1 MKGNLYTFW
10 EVTTS
15 SGAQRSGALRIASL
29 VLFIGLWEL
38 VGVFVRELPTPL
50 ETAQTFVQLTTVG
63 EPILGRTLQEH
74 TLASILVVL
83 KGSLIGF
90 ALAIPLGVVIG
101 WSRAAESALQQIVE
115 LFRPIPPLA
124 WIPLGFVL
132 FRGLRQAGWF
142 ETLMALL
149 GTNMT
154 VTSMVQIFVVFVGAF
169 FPLLL
174 NTIQGVKST
183 QRLHIE
189 VAKVMGATDW
199 QIIKKVVLPSAIP
212 SIITGARVGLGVGW
226 MCVVAAEMI
235 GGSSS
240 GVGLF
245 IWDMYSIG
253 GSSAAIVCGMIAIG
267 FVGYAMNEGILALE
281 RRLIKWS

>member
-1 MKGNLYTFW
+1 MKALYTFW
-10 EVTTS
+10 EATALG
-15 SGAQRSGALRIASL
+15 GAHRSRVLRTASL
-29 VLFIGLWEL
+29 VLFLALWEL
-38 VGVFVRELPTPL
+38 LGVFVRELPTPL
-50 ETAQTFVQLTTVG
+50 ETGTTFVQLITVG

-90 ALAIPLGVVIG
+90 ALAIPLGVLMG
-101 WSRAAESALQQIVE
+101 WSRIAGDVLEQITE

-124 WIPLGFVL
+124 WIPLAFVL
-132 FRGLRQAGWF
+132 FRGLKDAGWF
-142 ETLMALL
+142 QVLMELL
-149 GTNMT
+149 GTQMS

-174 NTIQGVKST
+174 NTIQGVKSVD
-183 QRLHIE
+183 RIYIE
-189 VAKVMGATDW
+189 VARVAGATQM
-199 QIIKKVVLPSAIP
+199 QIIRKVVLPAALP

-245 IWDMYSIG
+245 IWNMYSIG

-267 FVGYAMNEGILALE
+267 MVGYAMNEGILALE

>member
-1 MKGNLYTFW
+1 MRGTLYAFW
-10 EVTTS
+10 EATAMG
-15 SGAQRSGALRIASL
+15 GAHRSRVLRAASL
-29 VLFIGLWEL
+29 VLFLALWEL
-38 VGVFVRELPTPL
+38 LGIFVRELPTPL
-50 ETAQTFVQLTTVG
+50 ETGTTFVQLIVVG

-90 ALAIPLGVVIG
+90 ALAIPLGVLMG
-101 WSRAAESALQQIVE
+101 WSHLAEDVLEQIVE

-124 WIPLGFVL
+124 WIPLAFVL
-132 FRGLRQAGWF
+132 FRGLKDAGWF
-142 ETLMALL
+142 QVLMELL
-149 GTNMT
+149 GAQTS

-174 NTIQGVKST
+174 NTIQGVKSVE
-183 QRLHIE
+183 RIYIE
-189 VAKVMGATDW
+189 VARVAGATQM
-199 QIIKKVVLPSAIP
+199 QIIRKVVLPAALP
-212 SIITGARVGLGVGW
+212 SIITGARIGLGVGW

-245 IWDMYSIG
+245 IWVMYSIG

-267 FVGYAMNEGILALE
+267 MVGYAMNEGVLALE

>member
-1 MKGNLYTFW
+1 MKALYTFW
-10 EVTTS
+10 EAS
-15 SGAQRSGALRIASL
+15 AMGGAHRSRVLRVFSL
-29 VLFIGLWEL
+29 VLFLALWEL
-38 VGVFVRELPTPL
+38 LGVFVRELPTPL
-50 ETAQTFVQLTTVG
+50 ETGTTFVQLITVG

-90 ALAIPLGVVIG
+90 ALAIPLGVLMG
-101 WSRAAESALQQIVE
+101 WSRIAGDVLDQITE

-124 WIPLGFVL
+124 WIPLAFVL
-132 FRGLRQAGWF
+132 FRGLKDAGWF
-142 ETLMALL
+142 QVLMELL
-149 GTNMT
+149 GTQMS
-154 VTSMVQIFVVFVGAF
+154 VTSIVQIFVVFVGAF

-174 NTIQGVKST
+174 NTIQGVKSVD
-183 QRLHIE
+183 RIYIE
-189 VAKVMGATDW
+189 VARVAGATQM
-199 QIIKKVVLPSAIP
+199 QIIRKVVLPAALP

-245 IWDMYSIG
+245 IWVMYSVG

-267 FVGYAMNEGILALE
+267 MVGYVMNEGILALE